1 MHQIKRYANGRFYD
15 TVNKNFVNRDQIA
28 ELMASGTKIS
38 IIDTKSGKDITEQIA
53 GQIQDRQKDK
63 QKQTGRKKT
72 TSKKSGKSEKSEK
85 KGAEEAVSGVARMF
99 RKGGDTLYDYGR
111 RYAAMWQNLMNMSRD
126 EIDKVV
132 NKLVKDNE
140 ISENEGS
147 KLKAEIERYRD
158 NVQGWVTR
166 NIDRRINEVLNRMNL
181 ANREQVVEL
190 TQKIDALNKKI
201 QELEKETGKSS
212 SSRKS
217 SAKKTTKTTA

>member
-1 MHQIKRYANGRFYD
+1 MYQIKRYANGRFYD

-28 ELMASGTKIS
+28 ELIAAGNKIS
-38 IIDTKSGKDITEQIA
+38 IIDTKSGKEITEQIVT
-53 GQIQDRQKDK
+53 QIQEKQRQSGRQK
-63 QKQTGRKKT
+63 TA
-72 TSKKSGKSEKSEK
+72 SKKSGKSDKSET

-99 RKGGDTLYDYGR
+99 RKGGDTLYDYGK

-147 KLKAEIERYRD
+147 KLKTEIERYRD
-158 NVQGWVTR
+158 NVQDWVTR

-190 TQKIDALNKKI
+190 TQKIEELNKKI
-201 QELEKETGKSS
+201 QKLEKQTGKSKS
-212 SSRKS
+212 NRKS
-217 SAKKTTKTTA
+217 TAKKTTKTGA